1 MDCVTNLGCS
11 RLEGVYIVLRF
22 FLGLSK
28 GGKGGT
34 KGGYK
39 REILSDLILSDLTN
53 FRSISILTS
62 DFTRPKFI
70 LGVVVWKMVW
80 KSSSFSQETHKL
92 LAETFLTP
100 MMMVCNP

>member
-70 LGVVVWKMVW
+70 SGSAFQSRKKVKKSQLG
-80 KSSSFSQETHKL
+80 QY
-92 LAETFLTP
+92 
-100 MMMVCNP
+100 NII